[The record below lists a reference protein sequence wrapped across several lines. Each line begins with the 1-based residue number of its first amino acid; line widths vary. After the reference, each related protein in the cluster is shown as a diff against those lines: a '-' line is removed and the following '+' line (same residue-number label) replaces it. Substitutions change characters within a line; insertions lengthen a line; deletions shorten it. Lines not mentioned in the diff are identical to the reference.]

1 MKIFLAFLLFSI
13 ILISGFSYFYIKDLQ
28 YREVHFAEELVIEIP
43 HNTSGDKIINMF
55 NEHKLLQPGWFFKY
69 LLRYY
74 MNNENA
80 KLYAG
85 IFRFKGTMTNL
96 EILKSLFNK
105 TKSVGVRITIPEG
118 MTLEEYAEIFEG
130 QLKCDKELF
139 LAATSDTNILNEYG
153 IEASNA
159 MGYLLPNTYDFNV
172 YDSPVKIVRK
182 LLDENKKFWTEKNLK
197 KLEKIGYSKQEVTI
211 LASIVEAETPLKKEA
226 RIVAGL
232 YINRLKKGMLL
243 QADPTV
249 QFAIGGEKQRVLFK
263 HLKIDNP
270 YNTYVYEGLP
280 PGPINNPG
288 AGALDAVLNYEKHNY
303 LYMVSMGD
311 GSGRHYFAKNHQEHL
326 AFVAD
331 YKRTKDSLKVEK
343 KMQDTLI
350 VH

>member
-197 KLEKIGYSKQEVTI
+197 KLEIQKKQKI
-211 LASIVEAETPLKKEA
+211 
-226 RIVAGL
+226 
-232 YINRLKKGMLL
+232 
-243 QADPTV
+243 
-249 QFAIGGEKQRVLFK
+249 
-263 HLKIDNP
+263 
-270 YNTYVYEGLP
+270 
-280 PGPINNPG
+280 
-288 AGALDAVLNYEKHNY
+288 
-303 LYMVSMGD
+303 
-311 GSGRHYFAKNHQEHL
+311 
-326 AFVAD
+326 
-331 YKRTKDSLKVEK
+331 
-343 KMQDTLI
+343 
-350 VH
+350 